1 MLACL
6 TSTLLKTNTTQPA
19 NEFDFCTRP
28 RSAPRPMAL
37 KFAEIA
43 LLMWQVALA
52 AGVSIDLHG
61 RRDGRDVKI
70 EDLKFE
76 GMDAWTNVFKSV
88 GRGEQADPSSLMK
101 LAGIENA
108 TEPEQLD
115 PQLKAELGQQSV
127 QDRIRNLTSK
137 PEMLVKVLEEN
148 PLVQQL
154 AHASPMMQEIIH
166 SPEALQM
173 LFSNQTLEKLRAGES
188 IAV

>member
-1 MLACL
+1 
-6 TSTLLKTNTTQPA
+6 
-19 NEFDFCTRP
+19 
-28 RSAPRPMAL
+28 
-37 KFAEIA
+37 
-43 LLMWQVALA
+43 MWQVALA

-76 GMDAWTNVFKSV
+76 GGTRETLSKECMDAWTNVFKSV

>member
-1 MLACL
+1 
-6 TSTLLKTNTTQPA
+6 
-19 NEFDFCTRP
+19 
-28 RSAPRPMAL
+28 MAL

-127 QDRIRNLTSK
+127 QDR
-137 PEMLVKVLEEN
+137 
-148 PLVQQL
+148 
-154 AHASPMMQEIIH
+154 
-166 SPEALQM
+166 ALQY
-173 LFSNQTLEKLRAGES
+173 SQPHQQARDACEGAGGES
-188 IAV
+188 PGATAGTRQPHDAGDHPQPGSPADALQQSDLGEAAGRGKHRSVRR

>member
-1 MLACL
+1 
-6 TSTLLKTNTTQPA
+6 
-19 NEFDFCTRP
+19 
-28 RSAPRPMAL
+28 MA
-37 KFAEIA
+37 
-43 LLMWQVALA
+43 VALA